1 MIFFYIFV
9 CHYFCLC
16 SAVSVAPEGG
26 NIFGVL
32 SYNYLIWHFS
42 FSSRL
47 FCTIF
52 KAGYCC

>member
-32 SYNYLIWHFS
+32 CYNYLI
-42 FSSRL
+42 
-47 FCTIF
+47 
-52 KAGYCC
+52 